1 MNTDSH
7 RADWTKPKWL
17 ERFSHLWTA
26 KPRSQR
32 QLREVLRDAK
42 QHDLLDEQALSMIEG
57 ALQVADMRVRDIMI
71 PRGQMVVVE
80 EDRPPEE
87 FVATVIESG
96 HSRFPVIG
104 DSRDEIVGILLAK
117 DLLAHFW
124 QRDSGR
130 FNMRDVLR
138 PPEFIPES
146 KRLNDLLSEFRA
158 KRNHM
163 AIVVD
168 EYGGVAGL
176 VTIEDV
182 LEQIVGDIDD
192 EHDIDEDQDIKRHS
206 HSEYTVKAMTS
217 IRDFNEYFGTQ
228 FGGEEFE
235 TIGGI
240 VVKAFGYVPER
251 NERKSIDGMHFRI
264 LRADQRRVYLLRVTR
279 QHGSSSLEADVRENA
294 GKSG

>member
-7 RADWTKPKWL
+7 RADRTRPKWL
-17 ERFSHLWTA
+17 ERFAHLWTA
-26 KPRSQR
+26 KPRSQK

-206 HSEYTVKAMTS
+206 DSEYTVKAMTS

-264 LRADQRRVYLLRVTR
+264 LRADQRRVYLVRVTR
-279 QHGSSSLEADVRENA
+279 QHGSASLDADVRENA

>member
-1 MNTDSH
+1 MTIDPH
-7 RADWTKPKWL
+7 RAARTKHKWL
-17 ERFSHLWTA
+17 QRFSHLWTA
-26 KPRSQR
+26 KPRNQK
-32 QLREVLRDAK
+32 QLRDVLRDAK
-42 QHDLLDEQALSMIEG
+42 QHNLLDEQALSMIEG

-71 PRGQMVVVE
+71 PRGQMVIVE

-117 DLLAHFW
+117 DLLAHFS
-124 QRDSGR
+124 QRGNDR
-130 FNMRDVLR
+130 FSMRDVLR

-146 KRLNDLLSEFRA
+146 KRLNDLLSDFRA

-182 LEQIVGDIDD
+182 LEQIVGDIGD
-192 EHDIDEDQDIKRHS
+192 EHDIDEDEDIKRHS
-206 HSEYTVKAMTS
+206 ESEYTVKAMTS
-217 IRDFNEYFGTQ
+217 IRDFNAYFGTH

-251 NERKSIDGMHFRI
+251 NERKSVDGMHFRI

-279 QHGSSSLEADVRENA
+279 RDDSSSLEHDLRDNA
-294 GKSG
+294 GKPG